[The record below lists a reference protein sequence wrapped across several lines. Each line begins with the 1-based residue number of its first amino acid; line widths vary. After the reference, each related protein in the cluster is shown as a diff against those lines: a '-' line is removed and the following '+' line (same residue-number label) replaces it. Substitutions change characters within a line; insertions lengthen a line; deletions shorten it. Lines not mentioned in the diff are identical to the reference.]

1 MRTVDKVLTWLE
13 RWGTDRFIH
22 ILAMLVTAWPVA
34 FALSFPLGRTE
45 AGLAGAGV
53 AAIIAVGKEVY
64 DKRTT
69 GLFDRVDLAF
79 DLIGIILFLIIF
91 AL

>member
-34 FALSFPLGRTE
+34 FALSFI
-45 AGLAGAGV
+45 V
-53 AAIIAVGKEVY
+53 M
-64 DKRTT
+64 T
-69 GLFDRVDLAF
+69 GLGAHR
-79 DLIGIILFLIIF
+79 
-91 AL
+91 